1 MSQIL
6 SIKPKG
12 LMTYYNNLSEVDP
25 GSLLKANNTVADRDG
40 ILQSRRG
47 IAYYGPELSATA
59 TDRARQLLVY
69 KNKIIS
75 HVNTL
80 LAFDDGSGVF
90 TNFSGSYSEVDSDH
104 RIKSLETKGNLYLT
118 TSAGIKKLSA
128 KTTADFS
135 ASAGL
140 ITDAGAPN
148 AIGGKA
154 ASNFS
159 IAGFLDKN
167 FQTAYKVT
175 WAYKDANSLFIEGAP
190 STEIAVHN
198 EVQNG
203 ASVDLTF
210 YVPEIVTATDA
221 IFRIYRTEVR
231 AITDAFTDDY
241 RLIFEGN
248 PTSAELTAKTIVYN
262 DFIAEEFR
270 NAGEQLYTN
279 TTAEGGFQAN
289 NPPPI
294 SLDIELFNNYAFYAN
309 TRLPHILNT
318 TMTSTTGFVS
328 GTTAISISDGTTTN
342 TYTLRGRE
350 EISLINC
357 QAPAFFDDHD
367 FFLVNSANNERRYYV
382 WMDKTGD
389 NVVPATAEKNGR
401 IALRANVS
409 AAITVQDV
417 SDAIAAVLVTTGDFI
432 AISLLGNVSITNVKF
447 GDADATSDSADSPTL
462 FTFSTT
468 QQGQGED
475 IANKFVY
482 LSNDADKF
490 TQIEEIAK
498 SLINVVNANTSD
510 IVTGSYSSGSTSIP
524 GLISFQRKLPVD
536 LAFYVIINSNTLA
549 ANFSPALNYTNTNTV
564 VSIANPT
571 QITTTIAHGLTLNSK
586 VLIFG
591 ATTTASI
598 NGIQTVTNVPSTT
611 TYKIAKN
618 VTVATVD
625 GFTVNIKKGAS
636 ESSTA
641 VNGLSYSKLDQ
652 PESVPVANQILV
664 GSSDYPILRIKALRE
679 SLFIFKKDGLF
690 RLNGSDSASF
700 SVSLFDNTVI
710 LKVPDSIAVVNNEI
724 YYFGNQGIAKLSE
737 VGKDVISKP
746 IYDKL
751 IPFITTANN
760 LAKVSFGVG
769 YETDRSYLFFTI
781 LSKGDTYSTVCYRM
795 NVDTQCWTE
804 WKLAKSCGI
813 LKPDDDK
820 LYFGSAI
827 DNVYEQERK
836 NFDRFDYADR
846 QIVLSLPSSAIN
858 GTRIKPS
865 SFSAVDTDDVITQ
878 TQYVTIFKFNQLLQ
892 KLDLDSGM
900 NSYNFYSNLQ
910 MLQGASLASKIQAL
924 VNQLN
929 ISDPSVFTDSTGH
942 SAYTYSGL
950 TAFADLQTD
959 FNNISTRL
967 NESAIPRLKNY
978 YLSTGTTFHEAI
990 VIEKNSIAVD
1000 FGLEKIP
1007 AFMEGPILV
1016 YKGIKTDIEF
1026 VPQHGGDPSMF
1037 KQFSQGTL
1045 MFEYRSFYAAKL
1057 GYSSDLSMN
1066 SETVTIKPNSYG
1078 VFGDVV
1084 FGQGSVFGGLG
1095 DRAPLRTYVPLKKQ
1109 RARTLGVTFSHGIAL
1124 QSYSLYGLSLTY
1136 NSYSERA
1143 YK

>member
-1 MSQIL
+1 
-6 SIKPKG
+6 
-12 LMTYYNNLSEVDP
+12 MTYYNNLSEVDP
-25 GSLLKANNTVADRDG
+25 GSLLKANNTIADRDG

-47 IAYYGPELSATA
+47 FGYYGPEISATA

-69 KNKIIS
+69 KNTIIS
-75 HVNTL
+75 HVNSI
-80 LAFDDGSGVF
+80 LAFDDGTGVF
-90 TNFSGSYSEVDSDH
+90 TNFSGSYNEVDSNH

-118 TSAGIKKLSA
+118 TSTGIKKISA

-135 ASAGL
+135 SAAGV

-154 ASNFS
+154 VCNFS
-159 IAGFLDKN
+159 ISGFLNKN
-167 FQTAYKVT
+167 FQTAYKVS
-175 WAYKDANSLFIEGAP
+175 WAYKDLNGLFVEGAP
-190 STEIAVHN
+190 STLIAVQN
-198 EVQNG
+198 EVQNA

-210 YVPEIVTATDA
+210 YIPYVITSPDV

-248 PTSAELTAKTIVYN
+248 PTAAELSSKAITYN

-289 NPPPI
+289 NAPPV

-328 GTTAISISDGTTTN
+328 GTTKFIVSDGTVTN
-342 TYTLRGRE
+342 TYTLRGQE
-350 EISLINC
+350 ENSLINC

-367 FFLVNSANNERRYYV
+367 FFFVNSANNARRYYV

-389 NVVPATAEKNGR
+389 SVVPYTAQKNGR

-409 AAITVQDV
+409 AATTVQNV
-417 SDAIAAVLVTTGDFI
+417 ADAIALVLNTTGDF
-432 AISLLGNVSITNVKF
+432 AAVSLLGNVSITNVKY
-447 GDADATSDSADSPTL
+447 GDADATSDSSDSPTL
-462 FTFSTT
+462 FTFSTS
-468 QQGQGED
+468 QQGLGED
-475 IANKFVY
+475 LANKLVY

-490 TQIEEIAK
+490 TQIEEITK
-498 SLINVVNANTSD
+498 SLINCINANTSE
-510 IVTGSYSSGSTSIP
+510 IVTASYSSGSTSVP
-524 GLISFQRKLPVD
+524 GLISFQKKTTED
-536 LAFYVIINSNTLA
+536 TAFYLIVNNSALA

-598 NGIQTVTNVPSTT
+598 NGIQTVTNIVSTT
-611 TYKIAKN
+611 AYKIAKN
-618 VTVATVD
+618 VTVASV
-625 GFTVNIKKGAS
+625 GGYTVNIKKGAS
-636 ESSTA
+636 ASSAA

-652 PESVPVANQILV
+652 PESVPIVNQILV

-679 SLFIFKKDGLF
+679 SLFIFKKDGLY
-690 RLNGSDSASF
+690 RLNGSDSANF
-700 SVSLFDNTVI
+700 TVSLFDNTVI
-710 LKVPDSIAVVNNEI
+710 LKAADSIAVVNNEI
-724 YYFGNQGIAKLSE
+724 YYFGNQGVAKLSE

-760 LAKVSFGVG
+760 LARVSFGIG

-781 LSKGDTYSTVCYRM
+781 LAKGDTYSTVCYRM

-804 WKLAKSCGI
+804 WKIAKSCGI

-846 QIVLSLPSSAIN
+846 AITLALPSSAIN

-865 SFSAVDTDDVITQ
+865 SFSAVDVDDVITQ

-892 KLDLDSGM
+892 KLDIDTGM
-900 NSYNFYSNLQ
+900 NSFNFFSNLK
-910 MLQGASLASKIQAL
+910 MIQGASLASKVQAL

-929 ISDPSVFTDSTGH
+929 ISDTYAFTDSAGKT
-942 SAYTYSGL
+942 AYTYSGF
-950 TAFADLQTD
+950 TDFAALQVD
-959 FNNISTRL
+959 FNNITIRL
-967 NESAIPRLKNY
+967 NESITPRLNNY
-978 YLSTGTTFHEAI
+978 YLSTGTTLHEAI
-990 VIEKNSIAVD
+990 VIEKNSISVD
-1000 FGLEKIP
+1000 FGLEKVP
-1007 AFMEGPILV
+1007 AFMEGPIV
-1016 YKGIKTDIEF
+1016 VFKGIKTEIEF

-1066 SETVTIKPNSYG
+1066 PETIQIKPNSYG
-1078 VFGDVV
+1078 NFGDFV
-1084 FGQGSVFGGLG
+1084 FGQGAVFGGLG

-1109 RARTLGVTFSHGIAL
+1109 RARTLNVTFSHGIAL
-1124 QSYSLYGLSLTY
+1124 QSYALYGLSLTY